1 MKSIVV
7 ACLVAMSLPSFA
19 QQAETQALAGCV
31 GAKSTGQDRKD
42 LAKWLF
48 TAMAAHADMKPLAA
62 VPEDVAEGASKTA
75 GALFTRLLAEDCANE
90 AKAALKAGGPMA
102 IQVGFQTLGQLAMQ
116 ELMTDKDVAA
126 SMGRLDK
133 YLDRQKL
140 AALGQ

>member
-1 MKSIVV
+1 V
-7 ACLVAMSLPSFA
+7 A
-19 QQAETQALAGCV
+19 
-31 GAKSTGQDRKD
+31 AKSTGQDRKD

-62 VPEDVAEGASKTA
+62 VPEEVAEGASKTA
-75 GALFTRLLAEDCANE
+75 GTLFTRLLTETCASE
-90 AKAALKAGGPMA
+90 VTAALKAGGPMA

-126 SMGRLDK
+126 AMGRLDK
-133 YLDRQKL
+133 HLDRQKL